1 MTKAHAPATARNREP
16 ILTVLR
22 EILPERGT
30 VLEVASGTGE
40 HAVHFAPALAPRLW
54 QPSDRD
60 AENLA
65 SIAAWR
71 AELPCDTLLPPLT
84 LDVTRTPWPVETD
97 PPAEPVCTIVAINL
111 IHISPPEATLGLL
124 AGAGRI
130 LPPGGLLFLYGP
142 FRLNSRHTAPSNET
156 FDAWLHGL
164 DPSYGVRDLD
174 ETVALAEGHGLAL
187 GRVVEM
193 PANNL
198 SVILE
203 RR

>member
-16 ILTVLR
+16 ILAVLR
-22 EILPERGT
+22 EILPEHGS
-30 VLEVASGTGE
+30 VLEVASGSGE

-60 AENLA
+60 PENLA

-71 AELPCDTLLPPLT
+71 AEQPCGTLLPPLR
-84 LDVTRTPWPVETD
+84 LDVTLAPWSVETD
-97 PPAEPVCTIVAINL
+97 PLAAPVRAIVAINL

-142 FRLNSRHTAPSNET
+142 FRRNGRHTAPSNAT

-174 ETVALAEGHGLAL
+174 ETVALAESRGLVL

>member
-16 ILTVLR
+16 ILSVLR

-60 AENLA
+60 PENLA

-71 AELPCDTLLPPLT
+71 DELPCNTLLPPLT

-97 PPAEPVCTIVAINL
+97 PPAEPVRAIVAINL
-111 IHISPPEATLGLL
+111 IHISPPEATQALL

-142 FRLNSRHTAPSNET
+142 FRLNGRHTAPSNET

-174 ETVALAEGHGLAL
+174 ETVALAESHGLAL

-198 SVILE
+198 SVVLE